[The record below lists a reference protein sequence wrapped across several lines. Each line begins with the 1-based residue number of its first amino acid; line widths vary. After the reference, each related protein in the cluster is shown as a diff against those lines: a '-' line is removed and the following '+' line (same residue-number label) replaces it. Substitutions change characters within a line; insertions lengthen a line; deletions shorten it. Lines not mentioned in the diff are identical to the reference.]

1 MQDQHIPNLIH
12 CVEHRFKLRK
22 DKCYFYIHR
31 VFPNCGI
38 QNIQVG
44 HVVTHVNQDVISK
57 TTTLSEMLAYLQEF
71 LCIQIAT
78 PKSLEHRFKRIQNI
92 GTNTIIS
99 RHGFNAIKRGEYIV
113 VESILPTCKN
123 SSIVAG
129 YVLMSVNGYRFLG
142 TTSFDKVSI
151 LLNTE
156 VLRHVVCRTI
166 QYARSFQVVL
176 GKQL

>member
-57 TTTLSEMLAYLQEF
+57 TKTLSEMLAYLQEF
-71 LCIQIAT
+71 CVF
-78 PKSLEHRFKRIQNI
+78 KS
-92 GTNTIIS
+92 
-99 RHGFNAIKRGEYIV
+99 
-113 VESILPTCKN
+113 
-123 SSIVAG
+123 
-129 YVLMSVNGYRFLG
+129 
-142 TTSFDKVSI
+142 
-151 LLNTE
+151 
-156 VLRHVVCRTI
+156 
-166 QYARSFQVVL
+166 
-176 GKQL
+176 QLQSH